1 MGSFNNPTNEDEL
14 LLSRVYNDLDDYT
27 VDDFDLFIQEL
38 CVLIL
43 KLYVNHC
50 KSTLKNVFTVIRFMS
65 GLRQILQ

>member
-1 MGSFNNPTNEDEL
+1 L
-14 LLSRVYNDLDDYT
+14 DYT

-65 GLRQILQ
+65 VLRQILQCIKDFIYFVYYMINNNL

>member
-1 MGSFNNPTNEDEL
+1 L
-14 LLSRVYNDLDDYT
+14 DYT

-65 GLRQILQ
+65 GLRQILQCIKDFIYFFYHMINNNL